1 MKKKIGVLLLNMG
14 GPRRQN
20 DVLPFLKNLFSDRQI
35 IRLGPAL
42 LQKPLAALIAH
53 RRAPKSMANYQKIGG
68 GSPIAEITSRQAVAL
83 EQILAAKGEF
93 LVRPA
98 MRYWHPFTA
107 AALREMATAGV
118 SELLALP
125 LYPQYSRATS
135 GSSLFDLHEQ
145 NRKLGLH
152 LPVREIRSWPTE
164 PEYIAC
170 LASHIQEGLAR
181 FTRNDHVQVVYSA
194 HSLPQKFIDEG
205 DPYLDE
211 LRLTIAA
218 LEKQT
223 GQQGK
228 LCFQS
233 RSGPVRWLEPSTE
246 DMLISLAAG
255 GCKNILMVPIAFVSD
270 HIETLYEIDMLY
282 KDKAKE
288 LGMRLESS
296 KGLNDEP
303 QFIRALGNLV
313 LSAL

>member
-1 MKKKIGVLLLNMG
+1 MKRKTGVLLLNMG
-14 GPRRQN
+14 GPRRQK
-20 DVLPFLKNLFSDRQI
+20 DVLPFLQNLFSDRQI

-42 LQKPLAALIAH
+42 FQKPLASLIAR

-68 GSPIAEITSRQAVAL
+68 GSPIAEITSRQAAAL
-83 EQILAAKGEF
+83 EQILADDGDF
-93 LVRPA
+93 MIRPA

-118 SELLALP
+118 TQLLALP

-135 GSSLFDLHEQ
+135 GSSLLDLHVQ
-145 NRKLGLH
+145 NRKLGLN
-152 LPVREIRSWPTE
+152 LPLQEIRSWPTE
-164 PEYIAC
+164 PDYIAC
-170 LASHIQEGLAR
+170 LAARIQEGLAR
-181 FTRNDHVQVVYSA
+181 FSDGQVQIVYST

-218 LEKQT
+218 LEQQT
-223 GQQGK
+223 GQQGR

-246 DMLISLAAG
+246 DMLTSLAAE
-255 GCKNILMVPIAFVSD
+255 GCKNILMMPIAFVSD

-288 LGMRLESS
+288 LGMRLEST

-303 QFIRALGNLV
+303 QFIRALRNLV
-313 LSAL
+313 LAAL